1 MDLQSHAFALEDG
14 VSDAHL
20 EGSTA
25 AHEGSAGWGAGRA
38 DLEVGETGRFFVE
51 LVDVGSSDH
60 FVTHAGKVAH
70 ALVIGDDHDDIG
82 ARAFE
87 R

>member
-38 DLEVGETGRFFVE
+38 DLEVGEAGGVLVE
-51 LVDVGSSDH
+51 LIDVGSSDD
-60 FVTHAGKVAH
+60 FVSHAGKVAH
-70 ALVIGDDHDDIG
+70 PLVVGDDDDDIG
-82 ARAFE
+82 A
-87 R
+87 